1 MLILNYFKKSLFLNN
16 VAGLMSAKTSPAK
29 VFSCQF
35 YEIFKNTFFKEYFQT
50 TALNRLDG
58 QKI

>member
-16 VAGLMSAKTSPAK
+16 VAGLMSAKKTPAK
-29 VFSCQF
+29 VFYCQF